1 MELHVCS
8 NGSVWKRRGIILLAA
23 FFVLY
28 AVLDISVLQAYCGNE
43 TLGIPSYAAQ
53 LRMEGK
59 TAALKTGAENAFFIG
74 ASQFPSEEQSNDD
87 PGSDDSCFCCCSHTT
102 VAVNSLAPVSK
113 RPASSAASAPNF
125 SDKNLHTD
133 SHPSP
138 HYQPPKFS

>member
-1 MELHVCS
+1 MEPHCNTYGL
-8 NGSVWKRRGIILLAA
+8 VWKRRIVKLLAA

-28 AVLDISVLQAYCGNE
+28 AVLDISFLQAYCGNE

-59 TAALKTGAENAFFIG
+59 RSASESESFIG
-74 ASQFPSEEQSNDD
+74 ASQLPDEEQSNDD

-102 VAVNSLAPVSK
+102 VAVNSMAAVTK
-113 RPASSAASAPNF
+113 RPASSPASAPNF

-133 SHPSP
+133 SHPSR